1 MKFKI
6 VTSLNK
12 RLFEHR
18 TQKLINSALE
28 QKYPVTLYHE
38 DSYEGTKIDFPDSEL
53 LTTIDLWQLPA
64 YHFWIEN
71 FINSKETPWNNDEYL
86 KLHPSTVYKKTQ
98 GKCWF
103 RKVLAITHAIL
114 NTDEEYLVWCD
125 GDAYFSRPLDD
136 LFWDFTKQYDISCI
150 WRDFPHIETGFVV
163 YKINDNVK
171 RAMREYL
178 GWFTTGEI
186 WKTSRYCDCSAL
198 THVVKN
204 NPHVKVGKYKN
215 FEWNG
220 PDASSF
226 DIDRY
231 FDHNKVDFKEVRD
244 KE

>member
-1 MKFKI
+1 MNFKI
-6 VTSLNK
+6 ITSLNK

-18 TQKLINSALE
+18 TQQLINSALE
-28 QKYPVTLYHE
+28 QKYPVVLYHE
-38 DSYEGTKIDFPDSEL
+38 NSYE
-53 LTTIDLWQLPA
+53 
-64 YHFWIEN
+64 N
-71 FINSKETPWNNDEYL
+71 KEDYL
-86 KLHPSTVYKKTQ
+86 
-98 GKCWF
+98 
-103 RKVLAITHAIL
+103 I
-114 NTDEEYLVWCD
+114 WCD
-125 GDAYFSRPLDD
+125 GDAYFPRPLDEM
-136 LFWDFTKQYDISCI
+136 FWDFTKQHDISCI

-220 PDASSF
+220 PEASEFNIVSL
-226 DIDRY
+226 IAVPVPVVPNLSLILNLSSY
-231 FDHNKVDFKEVRD
+231 NQ
-244 KE
+244 